1 MKGNIMQSNA
11 EKGWLKECKGREG
24 KGSESARNVKC
35 TCRSTEMSNAGE
47 NAKNVVPPSCR
58 LF

>member
-24 KGSESARNVKC
+24 KAREV
-35 TCRSTEMSNAGE
+35 SQHGM
-47 NAKNVVPPSCR
+47 
-58 LF
+58 